1 MVDQAHPIYT
11 QLLAL
16 IGEYRF
22 VTTHQ
27 LTRLTTHLYGSRR
40 SAIRQT
46 LRHLR
51 ELRQRHLITKL
62 ERRVGGWQGGSQV
75 AIWTLTTKGHRQLTG
90 SRSRL
95 RPHHFSTTF
104 LEHSLAVTETRVLL
118 HESAEQLQLQIMV
131 QSEPS
136 CWRRYLDAYGNT
148 VMLKPDLAVTVTSEA
163 YVDRYFIEVDRATEN
178 PARVVRKCWQYVQYR
193 RSGAEQGGHGVYPA
207 VVWLVPNEQ
216 RKQQIARSL
225 AAEPKLPREL
235 FQILT
240 ASELLPLVRDGP
252 AYDA

>member
-1 MVDQAHPIYT
+1 MVDEAHPIYA

-22 VTTHQ
+22 ATTHQ

-51 ELRQRHLITKL
+51 ELRERHFITKL

-75 AIWTLTTKGHRQLTG
+75 AIWTLTTKGRRHLTG
-90 SRSRL
+90 NRNRL

-104 LEHSLAVTETRVLL
+104 LEHSLAVTESRVLL
-118 HESAEQLQLQIMV
+118 HESADQLQLQV
-131 QSEPS
+131 VAQGEPA
-136 CWRRYLDAYGNT
+136 CWRRYLDPHGNT
-148 VMLKPDLAVTVTSEA
+148 VTLKPDLAVTVTSEA

-178 PARVVRKCWQYVQYR
+178 PARVIRKCWQYVQYR
-193 RSGAEQGGHGVYPA
+193 RSGTEQGQHGVFPA
-207 VVWLVPNEQ
+207 VIWLVPNEQ
-216 RKQQIARSL
+216 RKQQIVRNLIVEA
-225 AAEPKLPREL
+225 KLPREL
-235 FQILT
+235 FHVLT
-240 ASELLPLVRDGP
+240 ANELLPLVRDGP
-252 AYDA
+252 SHGS